1 MLPQTA
7 EHTVFKLNL
16 YRMYADFCAIQAYQT
31 HPHLSDWKELGAAWQ
46 LLIKVEERLM
56 VDRF

>member
-1 MLPQTA
+1 
-7 EHTVFKLNL
+7 VSKLDL
-16 YRMYADFCAIQAYQT
+16 YRMHADFCAIQAYQT